1 LIEVNSCKP
10 PSGRRRNKKKKRI
23 ENRKDGRKKK
33 KIFYMFIPP
42 VWLHF
47 QTAADMASAEFALC
61 TPGMGMN

>member
-1 LIEVNSCKP
+1 MIEVNSCKP

-23 ENRKDGRKKK
+23 EIERTEEKKK

-47 QTAADMASAEFALC
+47 QTAANSRHFYLDMKPL
-61 TPGMGMN
+61 

>member
-1 LIEVNSCKP
+1 MIEVNSCKP

-23 ENRKDGRKKK
+23 EIERTEENKK

-47 QTAADMASAEFALC
+47 HAAADKNCLFDILLILE
-61 TPGMGMN
+61 T

>member
-1 LIEVNSCKP
+1 LIEVNSGKP

-33 KIFYMFIPP
+33 NIFYMFIPP

-47 QTAADMASAEFALC
+47 QTAADNCGTDFKS
-61 TPGMGMN
+61 TRV